1 MKKHPVFLTLL
12 LGFVIVFAGS
22 SVAYYNTKS
31 YAFDEDAVLFSMDG
45 EGITAFDYKIYY
57 KDVEHFYNTTSPYM
71 PRQAFSTAPHVV
83 CFEDKPII

>member
-31 YAFDEDAVLFSMDG
+31 YAFDEDAVIFYRDN
-45 EGITAFDYKIYY
+45 EGISVFDYKIYY
-57 KDVEHFYNTTSPYM
+57 KDIEDFYNTTSKYM
-71 PRQAFSTAPHVV
+71 PRQAYSTAPHVV
-83 CFEDKPII
+83 EPLVTPYI